1 MILVR
6 SAVFNILLVAFTLL
20 VGVLGL
26 PSFLLGRRAVVAVS
40 RFWSRT
46 RVAMARVVAGIEVDL
61 RGAENLPKGAA
72 IVAATHQSAWE
83 TLYFTELLD
92 RPAAVLKE
100 EMVKAPVIGP
110 YMRAMDMIAVD
121 RKAGASALRRM
132 VEQARLA
139 AAAGRPTLIFPQGP
153 RVAPGV
159 RSEGR
164 RVGKGGGRKCRYRG

>member
-46 RVAMARVVAGIEVDL
+46 LVAMARVVAGIDVDL

-72 IVAATHQSAWE
+72 IVAAKPQSAWE

-92 RPAAVLKE
+92 RLAAVQLGRASCRE
-100 EMVKAPVIGP
+100 RRCPFVWISGVAGP
-110 YMRAMDMIAVD
+110 Y
-121 RKAGASALRRM
+121 KKK
-132 VEQARLA
+132 Q
-139 AAAGRPTLIFPQGP
+139 
-153 RVAPGV
+153 
-159 RSEGR
+159 
-164 RVGKGGGRKCRYRG
+164 